1 MAGKPV
7 VLARFDSPTEAHEA
21 RIALEE
27 AGIQAILA
35 DDVVVTLAFPGA
47 LGLGGV
53 KLLVAE
59 GDLGAATRILSHTPA
74 ANDLAV
80 EPPQQSWFIAMPA
93 QLEEKLDEWR
103 AKAGERLRVDC
114 VEGFS
119 CHRTYALTL
128 SDFSVPAERKRR
140 IYVAQPHA
148 HEPAA
153 TAGMTDIIEQLLT
166 GRDISGQ
173 PTTLDVE
180 RVLAT
185 MVLTFNPIGNPQG
198 RERAP
203 VLWWDGSQFSNE
215 EFWCWMRGEDPDN
228 PGKMWHRFDVWD
240 TRDHPR
246 HPQPIGIVYEQID
259 EHRYVEPNRSHLSS
273 YFRLFFKMDA
283 EFHYHQWLDL
293 HQTEFVGSPHDT
305 MVLLQLEGLATGQ
318 ILQDDIAWGERIIEA
333 WQRAGFNPVPEP
345 RHLAYKDEQADYL
358 RRAWGNLH
366 KRMNIIS
373 TEVKNNSPDLPPDRQ
388 MEAQALAIEATIEA
402 ALAT

>member
-7 VLARFDSPTEAHEA
+7 VLARFDSPAEAHEA
-21 RIALEE
+21 RIVLEE

-74 ANDLAV
+74 ADNLVA
-80 EPPQQSWFIAMPA
+80 QSPHEGWFIAMPA
-93 QLEEKLDEWR
+93 QLEEKLDQWR
-103 AKAGERLRVDC
+103 AVGGERLRVDW

-119 CHRTYALTL
+119 WHRTYALTL
-128 SDFSVPAERKRR
+128 SDFSVPGERKRR
-140 IYVAQPHA
+140 IYIAQPHA

-153 TAGMTDIIEQLLT
+153 TAGMADVIEQLLAGKDLF
-166 GRDISGQ
+166 GR
-173 PTTLDVE
+173 PTTLDPDKVF
-180 RVLAT
+180 AT
-185 MVLTFNPIGNPQG
+185 TLLTFNPIGNPQG

-203 VLWWDGSQFSNE
+203 VLWWDGSQFSND

-228 PGKMWHRFDVWD
+228 PGKMWLRLDLWD
-240 TRDHPR
+240 TRDHPH
-246 HPQPIGIVYEQID
+246 HPRPVGIVYEQID

-273 YFRLFFKMDA
+273 YFRLFFKMDS
-283 EFHYHQWLDL
+283 EFHYHHWLDL
-293 HQTEFVGSPHDT
+293 HQTEFVGSPHET
-305 MVLLQLEGLATGQ
+305 MVLLPLEGLATGR
-318 ILQDDIAWGERIIEA
+318 ILQEDIVWGKRIIET

-345 RHLAYKDEQADYL
+345 RRLGYKDKQAEYF
-358 RRAWGNLH
+358 RRAWGELH

-388 MEAQALAIEATIEA
+388 MEAQSLAIEATIKA
-402 ALAT
+402 ALER